1 MFYGNDWS
9 AWLIAA
15 GVGIAVLAG
24 LTTIRW
30 VAGTR
35 LAALARR
42 TDNDYDDVVASVVE
56 RTRPFFL
63 LAAAIYAASNML
75 VLPSP
80 ARRIIDAI
88 AVVALVVQGALW
100 GNAAITQIVKRQ
112 VRRRAAEDA
121 AGATTVSA
129 LGFLGRVALWSVL
142 LLLGLDN
149 LGVDITALV
158 AGLGISGIAVAL
170 ALQNVLG
177 DLFASLAIVLD
188 KPFVLGDF
196 IIVDELM
203 GTVEYVGL
211 KTTRVRSL
219 SGEQIVFANADLLDS
234 RIRNFKRM
242 YERRVVFGLGVTYDT
257 PRETMVRIPTMI
269 REIVE
274 AQEGVRFDRAH
285 FKAYGAFSLDIEVVY
300 YVLSPDF
307 GVYMDAQQAIN
318 LEIMRSFEA
327 EEIEFAF
334 PTQTLHLHRVSSS
347 AVPA

>member
-1 MFYGNDWS
+1 
-9 AWLIAA
+9 
-15 GVGIAVLAG
+15 
-24 LTTIRW
+24 
-30 VAGTR
+30 
-35 LAALARR
+35 
-42 TDNDYDDVVASVVE
+42 
-56 RTRPFFL
+56 
-63 LAAAIYAASNML
+63 
-75 VLPSP
+75 
-80 ARRIIDAI
+80 
-88 AVVALVVQGALW
+88 
-100 GNAAITQIVKRQ
+100 
-112 VRRRAAEDA
+112 
-121 AGATTVSA
+121 
-129 LGFLGRVALWSVL
+129 
-142 LLLGLDN
+142 
-149 LGVDITALV
+149 
-158 AGLGISGIAVAL
+158 
-170 ALQNVLG
+170 
-177 DLFASLAIVLD
+177 
-188 KPFVLGDF
+188 VLGDF

-219 SGEQIVFANADLLDS
+219 SGEQIVFANADLLGS

-334 PTQTLHLHRVSSS
+334 PTQTLHLHRASSS